1 LTRAF
6 FVVNP
11 AAANGRIRNEWS
23 AILEASRAEY
33 SANLEFALTGGPGDA
48 TLIARQALK
57 GGYDVVVSV
66 GGDGTLNE
74 VVNGFFEDERPVN
87 PSASL
92 GVISLGTGSDF
103 IKTLGIP
110 RDLHACLEILKRANI
125 KVIDTVRTVVTSTDG
140 SRKVRYFINVGEFGS
155 GGAVVEKVNRTTKA
169 LGGRISF
176 LWGILT
182 TLPRYK
188 NKEITFSVDGGEER
202 TALLNNFVV
211 ANGRFYGGGLKPA
224 PEASL
229 DDGLLDIVT
238 MGDFRFREVLFSLG
252 KLREGTHLSNPK
264 VWFVRGRK
272 VVARSDKEVLIEED
286 GELVGTLPAE
296 FEIVPKSVSLI
307 CRCPIGGSA

>member
-1 LTRAF
+1 MAF
-6 FVVNP
+6 FIVNP
-11 AAANGRIRNEWS
+11 AAANGRIKKEWAS
-23 AILEASRAEY
+23 ILETARAEY
-33 SANLEFALTGGPGDA
+33 SPALGFALTGGPGDGA
-48 TLIARQALK
+48 PLAKKALK
-57 GGYDVVVSV
+57 EGYDVIVPV

-74 VVNGFFEDERPVN
+74 VVNGFFEDDRPVN

-103 IKTLGIP
+103 IRTLGIP
-110 RDLHACLEILKRANI
+110 KDLHAYLETLRRANTRT
-125 KVIDTVRTVVTSTDG
+125 VDTVRSVVTAPDG
-140 SRKVRYFINVGEFGS
+140 SRKVRYFINVGDFGS
-155 GGAVVEKVNRTTKA
+155 GGAVVEKVNRTSKA

-188 NKEITFSVDGGEER
+188 NKEITYSVDGGEER
-202 TALLNNFVV
+202 TEVLNNFVV

-229 DDGLLDIVT
+229 DDGQLDIVT

-264 VWFVRGRK
+264 VGFVRGRK
-272 VVARSDKEVLIEED
+272 VVARSEKNVLIEED
-286 GELVGTLPAE
+286 GELVGCLPAE
-296 FEIVPKSVSLI
+296 FEVVPKSISLI
-307 CRCPIGGSA
+307 C

>member
-11 AAANGRIRNEWS
+11 AAANGRIKNEWS
-23 AILEASRAEY
+23 GILEASRAEY
-33 SANLEFALTGGPGDA
+33 SATLEFALTAGPGDA
-48 TLIARQALK
+48 TSIARRALK
-57 GGYDVVVSV
+57 EGYDVIVSV

-74 VVNGFFEDERPVN
+74 VVNGFFEDDRPVN
-87 PSASL
+87 LSASL

-103 IKTLGIP
+103 IRTLGIP
-110 RDLHACLEILKRANI
+110 RDLHACLGILKRANP
-125 KVIDTVRTVVTSTDG
+125 KVVDTVRTVVTAPDG
-140 SRKVRYFINVGEFGS
+140 STKVRYFINVGEFGS

-188 NKEITFSVDGGEER
+188 NKEITFSVDDGEDK

-238 MGDFRFREVLFSLG
+238 MGDLRFREVLFSLG

-264 VWFVRGRK
+264 VGFTRGKK
-272 VVARSDKEVLIEED
+272 VVAKSDKVVLIELD

-296 FEIVPKSVSLI
+296 FEVIPKSISLL
-307 CRCPIGGSA
+307 C

>member
-1 LTRAF
+1 LTSAF

-11 AAANGRIRNEWS
+11 AAANGRIKREWLS
-23 AILEASRAEY
+23 VLETARAEY
-33 SANLEFALTGGPGDA
+33 SPSLDFALTGGPGDGEI
-48 TLIARQALK
+48 LARRALK
-57 GGYDVVVSV
+57 EGYDIIVSV

-74 VVNGFFEDERPVN
+74 VVNGFFEDDRPVN
-87 PSASL
+87 SSAML

-103 IKTLGIP
+103 VKTLGIP
-110 RDLHACLEILKRANI
+110 RDLHAFLRILKRAN
-125 KVIDTVRTVVTSTDG
+125 VRTVDTVRSVVTAPDG
-140 SRKVRYFINVGEFGS
+140 SRKVRYYINVGEFGS

-188 NKEITFSVDGGEER
+188 NKEITFSVDGGEEK
-202 TALLNNFVV
+202 TAVLNNFVV

-264 VWFVRGRK
+264 VGFVRGKR
-272 VVARSDKEVLIEED
+272 VVAKCGNEVLIEVD
-286 GELVGTLPAE
+286 GELVGSLPAE
-296 FEIVPKSVSLI
+296 FEIVPKSISLI
-307 CRCPIGGSA
+307 C

>member
-11 AAANGRIRNEWS
+11 AAANGRIKNEWAS
-23 AILEASRAEY
+23 ILETARAEY
-33 SANLEFALTGGPGDA
+33 SPTIDFALTGGPGDGA
-48 TLIARQALK
+48 PLAMRALK
-57 GGYDVVVSV
+57 EGYDVVVSV

-74 VVNGFFEDERPVN
+74 VVNGFFEDDRPVN

-92 GVISLGTGSDF
+92 GVISLGTGGDF
-103 IKTLGIP
+103 IRTLGIS
-110 RDLHACLEILKRANI
+110 RDLHAYLETLKRANARA
-125 KVIDTVRTVVTSTDG
+125 VDTVRSVVTAPDG

-188 NKEITFSVDGGEER
+188 NKEITYSVDGGDER
-202 TALLNNFVV
+202 TEVLNNFVV

-229 DDGLLDIVT
+229 DDGQMDIVT

-264 VWFVRGRK
+264 VGFVRGRK
-272 VVARSDKEVLIEED
+272 VVARSEKKVLIEED
-286 GELVGTLPAE
+286 GELVGSLPAE
-296 FEIVPKSVSLI
+296 FEIVPKSISLI
-307 CRCPIGGSA
+307 C